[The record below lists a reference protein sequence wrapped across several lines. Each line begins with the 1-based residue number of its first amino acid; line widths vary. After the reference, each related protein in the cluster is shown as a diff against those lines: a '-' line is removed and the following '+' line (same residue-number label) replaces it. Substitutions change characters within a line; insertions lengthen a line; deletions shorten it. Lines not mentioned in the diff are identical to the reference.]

1 MVAAEGTGA
10 WRCKVLVTVWMR
22 AILQQKAP
30 EYPGLLPTFL
40 GNEKNL

>member
-1 MVAAEGTGA
+1 MFEGE
-10 WRCKVLVTVWMR
+10 RVLAGVGSGVCR
-22 AILQQKAP
+22 VGKQKAP